1 VVPRERIVDRDRS
14 VDERAALLTRVPG
27 PFHSWDESLTEL
39 GDRRERAQEL
49 GGQEGVARQHAS
61 GKLTI
66 RERLSLLTDSFR
78 EVGTLATTN
87 VHNSSG
93 EIVGQTPSGY
103 VCGLAV
109 VDGRKMAVG
118 GEDFT
123 VRRGAPTTNLDRIKG
138 GMGGFVEDLAHE
150 YRIPMA
156 LLVEGVGGD
165 VSAQDVMGHAYLP
178 SMYSFTR
185 CFELLAEVPVVAAV
199 LGPTAGITAAR
210 AAISHFSVMTKKA
223 CLFAGGPPLVQ
234 RAMGQEISKEE
245 LGGWEVHARGSGL
258 VDNLA
263 QDDEDAIR
271 QLRTVLSYLP
281 QNVWELPPVADTDDP
296 PDRSCDALLELMPES
311 RRRAY
316 DMKRILAE
324 VVDRGS
330 FFEIGGGWGR
340 SLVTGLGRIAGQ
352 TVGMVGNNPKF
363 IGGAL
368 DAAAADKQ
376 VRFLD
381 LCSTFHIPIAYF
393 VDVPGFMIG
402 PQAEREATLRHGAR
416 AIGALFRNES
426 PVVTIHVRKAFGMAV
441 NATSNPDRLG
451 LRLAWPSVEIGD
463 MPIEGG
469 VEATYRREIA
479 AAEDPD
485 AFRAEVEARMLE
497 DADPWKSVE
506 AFAVEEF
513 IDPRETRAVLADF
526 FSAAR
531 SRLGTTLGPP
541 TRQWIPSP

>member
-1 VVPRERIVDRDRS
+1 
-14 VDERAALLTRVPG
+14 VPG
-27 PFHSWDESLTEL
+27 PFRSWDQSLSEL
-39 GDRRERAQEL
+39 RQRRESAQEH
-49 GGQEGVARQHAS
+49 GGPERVARQHAN

-66 RERLSLLTDSFR
+66 RERVSLLTESFR
-78 EVGTLATTN
+78 EVGTLATSE
-87 VHNSSG
+87 VRDSSG

-109 VDGRKMAVG
+109 VDDRQVAVG

-123 VRRGAPTTNLDRIKG
+123 VRRGAPTTHLDRIKG

-150 YRIPMA
+150 YRIPLMMMI
-156 LLVEGVGGD
+156 EGVGGD
-165 VSAQDVMGHAYLP
+165 VSAQDAMGHAYLP

-185 CFELLAEVPVVAAV
+185 TFELLAEVPVLAAV

-210 AAISHFSVMTKKA
+210 AAISHFSVMSKQA

-234 RAMGQEISKEE
+234 RAMGQDISKEQ
-245 LGGWEVHARGSGL
+245 LGGWKVHARGSGL

-263 QDDEDAIR
+263 EDDEDAIG

-281 QNVWELPPVADTDDP
+281 QNVWQMPPVTASDDP
-296 PDRSCDALLELMPES
+296 PDRPCDALLEIMPES

-316 DMKRILAE
+316 DMARILRE
-324 VVDRGS
+324 VVDRDS

-340 SLVTGLGRIAGQ
+340 SLVTALGRIGGQ
-352 TVGMVGNNPKF
+352 VVGVVGNNPKF

-416 AIGALFRNES
+416 AIASLFMTES

-451 LRLAWPSVEIGD
+451 LRLAWPSVEVGD

-479 AAEDPD
+479 AADDPD
-485 AFRAEVEARMLE
+485 SFRADVEARMLM

-506 AFAVEEF
+506 AFAVEEL

-531 SRLGTTLGPP
+531 TRLATTLGPP
-541 TRQWIPSP
+541 ARQWFPSP